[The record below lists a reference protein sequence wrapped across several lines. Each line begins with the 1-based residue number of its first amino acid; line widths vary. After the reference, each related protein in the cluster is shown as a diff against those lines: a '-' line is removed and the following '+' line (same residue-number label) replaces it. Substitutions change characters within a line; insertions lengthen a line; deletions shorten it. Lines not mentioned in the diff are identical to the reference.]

1 MDKAK
6 ENTYSSNNQ
15 SLTVESCFLGTDSI
29 HNLLKRFLSDIGN
42 AAPPMYN
49 GSSDTVAAAP
59 AKEGGE

>member
-29 HNLLKRFLSDIGN
+29 HNLLKRLLSDIGN
-42 AAPPMYN
+42 TAPPIYN
-49 GSSDTVAAAP
+49 GDTAAAVS